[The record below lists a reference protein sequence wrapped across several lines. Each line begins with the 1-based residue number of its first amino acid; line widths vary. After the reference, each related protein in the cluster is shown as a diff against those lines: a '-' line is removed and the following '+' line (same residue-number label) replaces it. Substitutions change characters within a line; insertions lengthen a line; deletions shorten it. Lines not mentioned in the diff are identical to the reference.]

1 MELFLQLL
9 IAAGANGQ
17 AAPVAPYTEPTKTV
31 RHERLESRR
40 LVKQDA
46 HLFFGIKPVTV
57 DNPNRGLGVKLS

>member
-17 AAPVAPYTEPTKTV
+17 AAPIDQYTEPTTNV
-31 RHERLESRR
+31 RQERLESRR
-40 LVKQDA
+40 LVKQDS
-46 HLFFGIKPVTV
+46 HIFFGIKPVTP